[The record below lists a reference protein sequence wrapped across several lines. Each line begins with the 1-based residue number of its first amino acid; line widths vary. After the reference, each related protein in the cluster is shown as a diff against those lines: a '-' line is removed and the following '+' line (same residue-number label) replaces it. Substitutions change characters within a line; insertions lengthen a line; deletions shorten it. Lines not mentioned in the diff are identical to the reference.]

1 MDSGAVNKDAK
12 ENTTKAKARSP
23 TKEKERAKATKAR
36 DMATCTSQ
44 AKERFDKAC
53 HTKER
58 PTKEDT

>member
-12 ENTTKAKARSP
+12 ENTTNAKARSP
-23 TKEKERAKATKAR
+23 IKEKERAKATKAR